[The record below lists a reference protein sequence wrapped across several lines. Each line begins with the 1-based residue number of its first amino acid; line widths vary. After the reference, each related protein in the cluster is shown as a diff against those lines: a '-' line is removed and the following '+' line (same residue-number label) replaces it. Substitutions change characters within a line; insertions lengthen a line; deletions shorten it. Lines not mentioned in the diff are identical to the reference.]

1 MSSIDTGP
9 TVNREDVD
17 SDGFQRSRHDI
28 RRDRNQER
36 SRRTVV
42 YGTRRVTSRLSS
54 GLRSSKPS
62 VCDLFVYHVRRDAT
76 TSDLRE
82 YLQANGID
90 TAGVRIDI
98 ASHKLSEYK
107 SFRVIAARSIHE
119 QVMSPD
125 FWPVDVRIKDYER
138 RKRNSDTNNVRRD
151 SPQHQHNT
159 NYGY

>member
-1 MSSIDTGP
+1 
-9 TVNREDVD
+9 
-17 SDGFQRSRHDI
+17 
-28 RRDRNQER
+28 
-36 SRRTVV
+36 V
-42 YGTRRVTSRLSS
+42 YGTRRVASRLSD
-54 GLRSSKPS
+54 GLRSSKQS
-62 VCDLFVYHVRRDAT
+62 ICDLFVYHARRDAT

-82 YLQANGID
+82 YMQANGID

-107 SFRVIAARSIHE
+107 SFRVIAARNIRE

-138 RKRNSDTNNVRRD
+138 RKKNSDTNNFRRD
-151 SPQHQHNT
+151 IPQQQYNT